1 MDKDKYYA
9 KIKFELDRKSLKTTY
24 IVLIRPLLEYGDI
37 ISDNCTQYQK
47 RELDEIQ
54 NEAARIATG
63 ATKLVSINALYSEI
77 RWENLK
83 QRRKNHRLN
92 LFYKMKINLTA
103 MYLSCL
109 VPEPVGNASRYNVIQ
124 IVSKQLIL

>member
-9 KIKFELDRKSLKTTY
+9 KIKFELDRRSLKTTY
-24 IVLIRPLLEYGDI
+24 IVLIRPLPEYGDI

-77 RWENLK
+77 RWENLE

-92 LFYKMKINLTA
+92 LFYKMKINLTP

-109 VPEPVGNASRYNVIQ
+109 VPEPVGNASR
-124 IVSKQLIL
+124 